1 MSIMR
6 PAHDGET
13 EAGTDARTGAA
24 TLGAHR
30 HDQGPGPGFDGARH
44 DGHRD
49 GHRDAGTGELVRQAA
64 QQMSELMRAELRLAA
79 AELKDKARHAGTGA
93 GMLGGAA
100 LVALY
105 GVAVLLAAAVA
116 AIAVALPVWAAALI
130 IGGFLMLVAG
140 VLAIMGRA
148 QARRATPPKPEQAM
162 GEARQTVAE
171 LKERAAHR

>member
-1 MSIMR
+1 MSIVR
-6 PAHDGET
+6 PTYDGET
-13 EAGTDARTGAA
+13 EAGTRAGTAAGTGMP
-24 TLGAHR
+24 GAHR
-30 HDQGPGPGFDGARH
+30 HDPGRVPEADGVRPGRDARH
-44 DGHRD
+44 EP
-49 GHRDAGTGELVRQAA
+49 GTGELVKQAA
-64 QQMSELMRAELRLAA
+64 QQVSDLMRAEMRLAA

-140 VLAIMGRA
+140 VLAILGRA

-162 GEARQTVAE
+162 GEARQTMAE
-171 LKERAAHR
+171 LRERATHR